1 MASIVLGSTT
11 VITESS
17 GTVTLPTGTFNGIIG
32 NTATV
37 PSNIASDSGSY
48 LSPAFKPRYMSSWQT
63 VTTDDQTYTGTH
75 SLSPAPIWGVC
86 QYAITGYTDAVHEG
100 GWPNVSYPAGST
112 THNDDASLFN
122 FDGNGWLVQIDD
134 DVTYKSFYTSYTDT
148 GRENLLSSGYSFRVL
163 LF

>member
-1 MASIVLGSTT
+1 MPNLILGSTT

-32 NTATV
+32 NTATL
-37 PSNIASDSGSY
+37 PSNIESDSGSY
-48 LSPAFKPRYMSSWQT
+48 LSPALKPRYVSSWQA

-75 SLSPAPIWGVC
+75 TLSPAPIWGVC
-86 QYAITGYTDAVHEG
+86 QYAKTGYTDAVHEG
-100 GWPNVSYPAGST
+100 GWPNVSYVTSSSG
-112 THNDDASLFN
+112 NDDASLFN

-134 DVTYKSFYTSYTDT
+134 DVTYKSVYTSYTDT
-148 GRENLLSSGYSFRVL
+148 GRENLTSSGYSFRVL